1 MSIGAPAVAYR
12 ETVTRMIE
20 TDGLVEYDRT
30 IGGTRLQ
37 ASVHLSIEAVDRTD
51 HAELAQGSS
60 SISL

>member
-1 MSIGAPAVAYR
+1 MAYR